1 MLSIGLFFKYL
12 SSSMLISFMLTKNRI
27 YDGAFFARIADSFY
41 LSLNSQKCC
50 VFERVLKMA
59 IQFTIKLITV

>member
-27 YDGAFFARIADSFY
+27 YDGVFFARIADSFY
-41 LSLNSQKCC
+41 L
-50 VFERVLKMA
+50 
-59 IQFTIKLITV
+59 